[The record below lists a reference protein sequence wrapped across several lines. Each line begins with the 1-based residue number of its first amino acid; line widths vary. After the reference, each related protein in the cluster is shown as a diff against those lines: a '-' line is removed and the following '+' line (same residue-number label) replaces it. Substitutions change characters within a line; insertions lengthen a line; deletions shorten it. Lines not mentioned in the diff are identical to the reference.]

1 MDEVL
6 SEFPRARMSF
16 ERVLHFRTTPF
27 ASVGDILKA
36 LDEENRRNLRY

>member
-27 ASVGDILKA
+27 ASVGDILNA